1 MVTLQVAMRFVGN
14 YAPRGLSPQTDGMP
28 VILIKIGCAQ
38 PIFIKQFICVDMEA
52 KD

>member
-1 MVTLQVAMRFVGN
+1 MNLFLYFDYKLLYFDYKFIRE
-14 YAPRGLSPQTDGMP
+14 
-28 VILIKIGCAQ
+28 IKIGCAQ